1 MHPTVRRYLD
11 DLVDAARDVLG
22 DDLVGAYAAGSVAL
36 DAYQPGRSDVDV
48 ALVVADRLDVA
59 RRRELV
65 ARLRHE
71 ALPCPARGLE
81 LVVYTRAVAR
91 SGTAEPGFE
100 VELNSGARMPFRAT
114 LDPADRP
121 AADGRFWYGLDR
133 SILHQTGYALLG
145 PPAVEVFADLG
156 PDDLRRLLVEALR
169 WWLALP
175 APGAPEPTASV
186 QAVPGPAAP
195 EPSAPGRSLPRSV
208 ASGPAEPGPAAPGP
222 AGNGSEADRP
232 AGDPPLPGAEDA
244 VLGACRSLVR
254 LRDGVWLSK
263 VAAGRRIAAT
273 GAYPELIAR
282 CVAARSGGTPPGG
295 AQARDFQRWVLR
307 QVLDLS

>member
-48 ALVVADRLDVA
+48 ALVVADRLDVV

-81 LVVYTRAVAR
+81 LVVYTRAVAG
-91 SGTAEPGFE
+91 SGTPEPGFE
-100 VELNSGARMPFRAT
+100 VELNTGARMPFRAT

-121 AADGRFWYGLDR
+121 APDGRFWYGLDR

-145 PPAVEVFADLG
+145 PPAAQVFADLDPG
-156 PDDLRRLLVEALR
+156 DLRRLLVEALR

-175 APGAPEPTASV
+175 
-186 QAVPGPAAP
+186 
-195 EPSAPGRSLPRSV
+195 
-208 ASGPAEPGPAAPGP
+208 GP
-222 AGNGSEADRP
+222 AGSGPEEHGP
-232 AGDPPLPGAEDA
+232 AGGPPLPGAEDA

-263 VAAGRRIAAT
+263 VAAGRRVAAS
-273 GAYPELIAR
+273 GAYPDLIAR